1 MINSKVKY
9 ISTLDEIIAGSYDK
23 ETDYVLKA
31 EYPLNSSIF
40 EKLLDIEMN
49 QADVLET
56 TFIEFESID
65 LNGRQILNLANNMN
79 MNILLKTVTDTQMEE
94 MLTGYA
100 NMDMK
105 RLVYPTKII
114 VLIVLYALYLQIF
127 HGVDVFENW
136 ENLVNVVTDKFI
148 NYTYISD
155 KYSNEFIVYWSKWF
169 MMYLL
174 DQKQDFV
181 KDFAQHC
188 EYLFSVSYEYHKNP
202 NKVYHVVNPGP
213 GLKSGL
219 YVPLAFVIRDMKFN
233 PFKIYVEQKGFDYTT
248 GIFKGMVIRAISPLV
263 DFTLA
268 CEQYITHPDKEV
280 FEKENLNDLTD
291 EEILGIIRDK
301 KKVVTKNATTEKD
314 LFPIEVVVE

>member
-202 NKVYHVVNPGP
+202 NKEYHVVNPGP

-268 CEQYITHPDKEV
+268 CEQYIAHPDKEV